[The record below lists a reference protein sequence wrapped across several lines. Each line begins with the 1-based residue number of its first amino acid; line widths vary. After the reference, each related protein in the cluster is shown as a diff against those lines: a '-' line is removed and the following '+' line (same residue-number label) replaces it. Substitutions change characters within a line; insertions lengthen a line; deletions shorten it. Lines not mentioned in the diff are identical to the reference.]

1 MKKAVDHQR
10 LQQQF
15 EFEVYPKRDVT
26 FVRGEGCL
34 VWDETGKEYLDCA
47 AGHGV
52 ANVGHCNPAVVEAI
66 REQAGKLITCPGTYY
81 NDAKAQLLEK
91 LASITPEGLNRSFLC
106 NSGAEAI
113 EAAIKFA
120 RATTGRKNFVCANRS
135 FHGRTLGALSATFN
149 HAYRDPFEPLL
160 PGFTFSPYNN
170 INALE
175 QAVTNETA
183 AVVLEPVLGEGGVYV
198 GDHEYL
204 QAARDRCTQTGALL
218 IFDEIQTGF
227 CRTGRMFA
235 SMHAGVIPDI
245 MCVAKAIAGGLPM
258 GAAICGERIEVSIGL
273 HGSTFGGNPL
283 CCAAANAAIDYM
295 MAHQLDVKAAS
306 LGSDL
311 MNRLRERNLSKVRE
325 IRGVGLM
332 IGVELRSKARPIVM
346 QLLEEGIITLP
357 TGATVIRLL
366 PPLTIT
372 PNQINQLSERLLS
385 HLH

>member
-1 MKKAVDHQR
+1 MNTAIDYQQLQR
-10 LQQQF
+10 QYEL
-15 EFEVYPKRDVT
+15 EVYPKRDVT

-34 VWDETGKEYLDCA
+34 VWDDTGKEYLDCA

-81 NDAKAQLLEK
+81 NDAKAQLIEK
-91 LASITPEGLNRSFLC
+91 LASITPDGLNRSFLC
-106 NSGAEAI
+106 NSGAESI

-120 RATTGRKNFVCANRS
+120 RATTGRTNFVCANRS

-149 HAYRDPFEPLL
+149 HAYKNPFEPLVA
-160 PGFTFSPYNN
+160 GFEFVSYNN
-170 INALE
+170 IDALAA
-175 QAVTNETA
+175 AVTKDTA
-183 AVVLEPVLGEGGVYV
+183 AVILEPVQGEGGVHI
-198 GDHEYL
+198 GDPAYL
-204 QAARDRCTQTGALL
+204 QAARRICDDTGTLL

-235 SMHAGVIPDI
+235 SMHAGVTADM

-258 GAAICGERIEVSIGL
+258 GAVVCGDRVEISIGS

-283 CCAAANAAIDYM
+283 CCAAANAAINYM
-295 MAHQLDVKAAS
+295 IDHRLDEQAAK
-306 LGSDL
+306 LGEML
-311 MNRLRERNLSKVRE
+311 VRRLSERNLSKVRE
-325 IRGVGLM
+325 IRGIGLM
-332 IGVELRSKARPIVM
+332 IGIELRTKARPFVM

-357 TGATVIRLL
+357 TGATVVRLL

-372 PNQINQLSERLLS
+372 PQQIESVEQALARVLA
-385 HLH
+385 